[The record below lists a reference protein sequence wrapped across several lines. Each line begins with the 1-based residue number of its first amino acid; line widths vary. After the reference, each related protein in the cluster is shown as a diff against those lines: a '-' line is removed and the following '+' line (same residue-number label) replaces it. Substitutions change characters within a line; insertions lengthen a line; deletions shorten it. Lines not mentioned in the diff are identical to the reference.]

1 MTREERIQVAVRNVT
16 DAFIFSLLFLLYS
29 SCFNYIGFETS
40 GAVRLAVTFL
50 LLFFILQAKK
60 IDRKPYVF
68 QWNIILIFVIAPL
81 LSSVWC
87 LIYHGQS
94 LSESIKNLFFN
105 NYPILLYWYFHARK
119 TTVSTLFKVIILL
132 SVIWTT
138 LEIVQQF
145 TYPTYFFASRVEDQL
160 HGSALEQRNGIWR
173 FMIQPWFIAYM
184 AGIYA
189 WNKIIDKFSI
199 KYSVILLIFAL
210 PVISNADILFGDFV
224 EMTTTQAEDKDNDV
238 RTLASYFYGVEYFQD
253 DMNKIFGNGKPSGK
267 SAYGKEIMHYQD
279 DLGLWTADIGFIG
292 DYSIYGI
299 FYVLIEAITFLK
311 VFFYW
316 RRLPSWLSLL
326 FLGLLANSFIMSP
339 FIGSHMVLL
348 IVMFYMADVY
358 YVKSERERPKA
369 TKKVINEDPIFLRYL
384 LR

>member
-1 MTREERIQVAVRNVT
+1 
-16 DAFIFSLLFLLYS
+16 
-29 SCFNYIGFETS
+29 
-40 GAVRLAVTFL
+40 
-50 LLFFILQAKK
+50 
-60 IDRKPYVF
+60 
-68 QWNIILIFVIAPL
+68 
-81 LSSVWC
+81 
-87 LIYHGQS
+87 
-94 LSESIKNLFFN
+94 
-105 NYPILLYWYFHARK
+105 
-119 TTVSTLFKVIILL
+119 
-132 SVIWTT
+132 
-138 LEIVQQF
+138 
-145 TYPTYFFASRVEDQL
+145 
-160 HGSALEQRNGIWR
+160 
-173 FMIQPWFIAYM
+173 M

-189 WNKIIDKFSI
+189 WNKIIDKFSIKYLLVFVYSSVGIYMYLTRTVMFSYVLLVLLMVLISIIKKRSKII